1 MKSTYIQTAHY
12 FLLTIAMCIP
22 YMLTSFVSFLKW
34 LFGSSPTPGLLTW
47 ITILLFETIHSLGL
61 CALVFWIL
69 PKYDVIS
76 GALLLSAT
84 NILPSLLLITCS
96 GNVYGDSK
104 VKVVLKKSLDV
115 FALICQASVVLL
127 LFPFIDPAQRLANPE
142 DKAVLVIGVLF
153 TSIKCWET
161 FVDGHIG
168 HLNSQG
174 LPDSGNYNNRFMNK
188 ILKVRFELQEGRCS
202 VSMVAGVWKVIITV
216 AAVYLVMYLKGV
228 DLKNTDKVF
237 FVFTELH
244 EDTTMLSSLLAVS
257 IGGFVAYYA
266 AYIACKL
273 QMQITSFAVPIVVSI
288 LVTLGILAGDC
299 HHNDTGFIQ
308 HISIY
313 REKCDVSQN
322 VYYVGILWFM
332 SLLWISRH
340 IWLPMQG
347 RLEDFERLFINP
359 FYCGILTCE
368 NLVLNRRR
376 HNETVTYSCDGP
388 TDQQEHFF
396 IVKPRGVKQSN
407 SSTQQDATS
416 AEIPFIYACAT
427 MWHET
432 KIEMTQLLKSLFRL
446 DKEQALR
453 EQCAVLRN
461 TVDVRDRFNYQA
473 HIFFDDSLEINDDDK
488 WQANVF
494 VRTLIKVMSQACSAV
509 HQRYMHLHAPYKV
522 ITPYGAQLIW
532 EMPGG
537 NLLYVH
543 IKDKNKI
550 RHRKRWSQ
558 VMYMYYLLGYQI
570 LKDSAQDIV
579 KQINP
584 ETPVDKKHVSEMIDL
599 DTKRKSKN
607 TYVLAL
613 DGDTDFSPGSV
624 RVLLDKMSN
633 EKVGAVCG
641 RIHPIGSG
649 PLVWYQKF
657 EYAIGHWL
665 QKSTEHV
672 LGCVL
677 CSPGCFSLFR
687 ASALMDDNIMRTY
700 TTLPTKPGHFLQY
713 DQGEDRWLCT
723 LLLQQGYRVD
733 YAAAADAYTYA
744 PEGFNEFFNQRRR
757 WTPSTLANI
766 MDLLSSSEVTVAHNS
781 NISYLYIVY
790 QMAMMAGT
798 VLGPGTVIMMIAGA
812 IEAVFAPGLIYAY
825 LMSLLIP
832 TIFTIAC
839 FTTSTKI
846 QLTLAAVFSAIYA
859 FIMMAVI
866 AGTVVIAF
874 QKSFL
879 HPSVLFTTILSV
891 LYILS
896 GLLHWKEISCLPH
909 GFLYFLC
916 IPSGYLLL
924 FIYSLCNL
932 NIVSWGTRELPR
944 RKTKQELAAEKET
957 EEKKKKEKK
966 KDGLFAHLFFSSTYI
981 QELKQLFEGLKPNLL
996 SSNTDKQDDV
1006 VTLLRQMNDN
1016 IAKLLDQSTGKQPQ
1030 SQSPHASIAS
1040 SLKEPD
1046 TEIPTSTEEPVPTE
1060 DEPETDYYR
1069 GNHWAHDP
1077 ALGNGPVRTL
1087 IGKEKDF
1094 WNVLIEKYL
1103 KPIEKD
1109 PQKETQNKAD
1119 LIELRND
1126 VCFLMVMM
1134 NALWMAI
1141 NFMFQLRE
1149 AATFTIEYNLNG
1161 EVVPLKIDILGL
1173 LFIIFFTVLIL
1184 IQFCGML
1191 FHRWET
1197 FLHIISMASLKGT
1210 VDEAVK
1216 FDEQTH
1222 QLMEKLEETTE
1233 LTTEYD
1239 EDQEHIYIR
1248 LRDVVTGGITARTL
1262 ATTRRRN
1269 LSMTATRLNGNLDL
1283 TSTVLEDLG
1292 TSQHTRPRKYT
1303 AGQNAYRRNTGKN
1316 MLRHR
1321 YSCKMYDYVV
1331 AEAKRGN
1338 RIAGVYVPEGDN
1350 DDDVP
1355 NVDTSLPGTMGRAF
1369 AKKMMY
1375 LKRKSI
1381 HRAETS
1387 LQMSE
1392 L

>member
-1 MKSTYIQTAHY
+1 
-12 FLLTIAMCIP
+12 MCIP
-22 YMLTSFVSFLKW
+22 YLLTSLIALFKW
-34 LFGSSPTPGLLTW
+34 LVRTFATPGVLTW
-47 ITILLFETIHSLGL
+47 ITVLLSETIHSLGL

-127 LFPFIDPAQRLANPE
+127 LFPFIDPAQRLANPT

-168 HLNSQG
+168 HLNSQC
-174 LPDSGNYNNRFMNK
+174 LSDSGNYNNRFMNK

-237 FVFTELH
+237 VVFTELH
-244 EDTTMLSSLLAVS
+244 EDTTMLSSLLAVT

-266 AYIACKL
+266 AYTACKL
-273 QMQITSFAVPIVVSI
+273 QMQIMSFAVPIVVSI

-322 VYYVGILWFM
+322 VYYLGLSWLL
-332 SLLWISRH
+332 SLLWVARH
-340 IWLPMQG
+340 IWFPRQG
-347 RLEDFERLFINP
+347 RLEEYERLFINP

-388 TDQQEHFF
+388 DDQQEHFF
-396 IVKPRGVKQSN
+396 IVKPRGVKQSS

-432 KIEMTQLLKSLFRL
+432 KKEMTQLLKSLFRL

-461 TVDVRDRFNYQA
+461 TEDVRDRFNYQA
-473 HIFFDDSLEINDDDK
+473 HIFFDDSLELNDDDK
-488 WQANVF
+488 WEANVF
-494 VRTLIKVMSQACSAV
+494 VRTLVNVMSDACSAV
-509 HQRYMHLHAPYKV
+509 HQRYLHLHAPYKV

-558 VMYMYYLLGYQI
+558 VMYMYYLLGYHL
-570 LKDSAQDIV
+570 LKDSAQDI
-579 KQINP
+579 
-584 ETPVDKKHVSEMIDL
+584 
-599 DTKRKSKN
+599 SKN
-607 TYVLAL
+607 TFILTL

-641 RIHPIGSG
+641 RTHPIGSG

-665 QKSTEHV
+665 QKSTEQV

-677 CSPGCFSLFR
+677 CSPGCFSLLR

-723 LLLQQGYRVD
+723 LLLQQGYRID
-733 YAAAADAYTYA
+733 YAASADCYSYA
-744 PEGFNEFFNQRRR
+744 PEGFTEFFNQRRR
-757 WTPSTLANI
+757 WTPSILANI
-766 MDLLSSSEVTVAHNS
+766 IDLLSSSETTVARNS
-781 NISYLYIVY
+781 DISYLYMAY
-790 QMAMMAGT
+790 QMAMMAAT
-798 VLGPGTVIMMIAGA
+798 ILGPGTVILMIARA
-812 IEAVFAPGLIYAY
+812 LEAVFAPGLIYAY

-846 QLTLAAVFSAIYA
+846 QLTLAAIFSAIYA

-932 NIVSWGTRELPR
+932 NIVSWGTREIPR
-944 RKTKQELAAEKET
+944 RKTKQDLLAEKEA
-957 EEKKKKEKK
+957 EEKKKNEKK
-966 KDGLFAHLFFSSTYI
+966 KDGLCARLFFSTTYI
-981 QELKQLFEGLKPNLL
+981 QELKQLQLKTNVL
-996 SSNTDKQDDV
+996 DDV

-1016 IAKLLDQSTGKQPQ
+1016 IAKLLYQSTADQTQ
-1030 SQSPHASIAS
+1030 SQSSHKSAVAY
-1040 SLKEPD
+1040 SLNEPD
-1046 TEIPTSTEEPVPTE
+1046 TEIPASTEEPVPTE

-1077 ALGNGPVRTL
+1077 ALGNGPVLTL

-1109 PQKETQNKAD
+1109 SQKENQNKAE
-1119 LIELRND
+1119 LIELRNV

-1134 NALWMAI
+1134 NALWIAI
-1141 NFMFQLRE
+1141 NFMFQLSE
-1149 AATFTIEYNLNG
+1149 TATFTIEYNLSG
-1161 EVVPLKIDILGL
+1161 KVFVLKIDIFEL
-1173 LFIIFFTVLIL
+1173 LFMIFFTVLIL
-1184 IQFCGML
+1184 IQFWGML
-1191 FHRWET
+1191 LLRWET
-1197 FLHIISMASLKGT
+1197 FLHLISRTSLKGT
-1210 VDEAVK
+1210 ME
-1216 FDEQTH
+1216 EQTH

-1239 EDQEHIYIR
+1239 TDQEHIYIR
-1248 LRDVVTGGITARTL
+1248 LRDVVTGGLTARTL

-1269 LSMTATRLNGNLDL
+1269 LSMTATRLSGNLDL
-1283 TSTVLEDLG
+1283 TSTVLGDSG
-1292 TSQHTRPRKYT
+1292 TSQYTRPRKYT
-1303 AGQNAYRRNTGKN
+1303 AGQNAYRRKTSQN

-1321 YSCKMYDYVV
+1321 YSRKMYDYVV

-1338 RIAGVYVPEGDN
+1338 RTSGVNVPKSYFS
-1350 DDDVP
+1350 DDVP
-1355 NVDTSLPGTMGRAF
+1355 NVDKSLPGTMGRGF
-1369 AKKMMY
+1369 AKQMTF
-1375 LKRKSI
+1375 LKHASRQ
-1381 HRAETS
+1381 RADTRVD
-1387 LQMSE
+1387 MSQ
-1392 L
+1392 LW